1 MSRSLFVGCIVLV
14 GVAAAGFAVLDLS
27 PESDPATPA
36 AEPAA
41 INAQRATIVEPGEAE
56 VGPLEKA
63 GRVADDLIEKAG
75 LSAGSVGEITEKA
88 KEIGEKAAEKAGLSA
103 GSVEEITEKAKAI
116 GEKAA
121 EKAEVVVEKVK
132 ETATKAIV
140 KAEELADDG
149 KEAAKEAAGD
159 LGETINTG
167 K

>member
-1 MSRSLFVGCIVLV
+1 MSRAFFVGCFVLV
-14 GVAAAGFAVLDLS
+14 GVAAAGIMVLDPSGEGELAA
-27 PESDPATPA
+27 PAT
-36 AEPAA
+36 EPTA
-41 INAQRATIVEPGEAE
+41 INAQKATIFEPGGEAGA
-56 VGPLEKA
+56 GPLEKA

-75 LSAGSVGEITEKA
+75 LN
-88 KEIGEKAAEKAGLSA
+88 A
-103 GSVEEITEKAKAI
+103 GSVEEITEKAKEI

-140 KAEELADDG
+140 RAEELADEG
-149 KEAAKEAAGD
+149 KEAARDAAGD